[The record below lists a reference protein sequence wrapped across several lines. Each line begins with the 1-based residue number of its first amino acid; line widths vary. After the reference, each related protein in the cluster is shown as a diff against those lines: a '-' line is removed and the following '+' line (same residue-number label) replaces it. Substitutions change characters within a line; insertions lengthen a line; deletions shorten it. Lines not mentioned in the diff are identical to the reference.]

1 MLIKRINKLFAE
13 NEKLTQQRLNIEQQK
28 VSNAVARANQIN
40 ASNQSRIAASQNA
53 QRRSLNALNIQQMK
67 NQNTRNKIENQSR
80 ENRLNRIFK
89 LRTAEKSKGLLT
101 KTQTPNAPSAHKI
114 VTPMKH

>member
-1 MLIKRINKLFAE
+1 MLIRRINKLFAE

-28 VSNAVARANQIN
+28 VSNAAARANQIN
-40 ASNQSRIAASQNA
+40 TSNQSRIAASQNA
-53 QRRSLNALNIQQMK
+53 QRRSQNAMNIQRMK
-67 NQNTRNKIENQSR
+67 NQNTRAKIESQSK
-80 ENRLNRIFK
+80 ENRLNRLFK
-89 LRTAEKSKGLLT
+89 LRSSENGKGILT